1 MSRAPVRVPPSG
13 DKASAAGTPAEEKS
27 AAGPRAYL
35 REGHGAGAP
44 ATQAQT
50 LTRRLTAVRAALRR
64 VPAAAWTCAL
74 IAALNACAWSIIT
87 PPFQGKD
94 EIDHFSYVARLAE
107 ARALPEKLDGE
118 EPYPAEEVHLMEALD
133 YYGVRFT
140 PYAPSISSVAQQEIL
155 TEEAN
160 AGYSLKTSGE
170 AGRVST
176 EAPLYYAL
184 EVVPYE
190 LGGANPLTKLQL
202 MRLFGAL
209 LTAITVLLSFFFL
222 RELLPRVPWAATVGA
237 VCIAL
242 QPLLGFM
249 SGSVNPDVMLF
260 TVSAAVLL
268 CLARAFRR
276 GLSRRLALVLGA
288 LIVVGFLTKLN
299 FIGFVAGVFVGLI
312 VLAWREARRH
322 GRRGLVPPAI
332 AGGIGIA
339 PAVVY
344 VLRNVLTHRAAVKAV
359 SESAGGLSPGVVL
372 KELSYTWQMFLPS
385 LPGMTQY
392 FKGMFPLREVWFD
405 RSVGLYGWMD
415 TMFPSWVNNVA
426 LVLAGAVALLC
437 GRELYLRRQALRAR
451 LPELCV
457 YVAILLGLLLMI
469 GFSSYHSDLLEHEL
483 SFGEPRYLLP
493 LVPLL
498 GAVVVLAVRGAGRR
512 WAPVAGAAFVIL
524 FLGHDVFSQLQVI
537 ARYYG

>member
-1 MSRAPVRVPPSG
+1 MS
-13 DKASAAGTPAEEKS
+13 T
-27 AAGPRAYL
+27 
-35 REGHGAGAP
+35 AP
-44 ATQAQT
+44 AVRA
-50 LTRRLTAVRAALRR
+50 LPRVRLVRGVRAALGR

-94 EIDHFSYVARLAE
+94 EVDHFSYVARLAE
-107 ARALPEKLDGE
+107 AHALPEQQSVRE
-118 EPYPAEEVHLMEALD
+118 QYPAEEVHLMEALD

-140 PYAPSISSVAQQEIL
+140 PFTPSLSTTAQQQTL
-155 TEEAN
+155 TEAAN

-170 AGRVST
+170 AGRVNT

-202 MRLFGAL
+202 MRLFSAL
-209 LTAITVLLSFFFL
+209 LAASTALLSFLFL
-222 RELLPRVPWAATVGA
+222 RELLPRVPWAATLGA
-237 VCIAL
+237 ICVAL

-249 SGSVNPDVMLF
+249 SGSVNPDVMLY
-260 TVSAAVLL
+260 TVSAAILL

-276 GLSRRLALVLGA
+276 GLSSRLAIALGA

-299 FIGFVAGVFVGLI
+299 FVGFVLGVFAGLI
-312 VLAWREARRH
+312 VLAIREARRH
-322 GRRGLVPPAI
+322 GRRGLLAPAI
-332 AGGIGIA
+332 AGAIGLA

-344 VLRNVLTHRAAVKAV
+344 VLHNVLSQHPAIKAV
-359 SESAGGLSPGVVL
+359 SENAGSLSPTVVL
-372 KELSYTWQMFLPS
+372 KELSYTWQMFLPR

-392 FKGMFPLREVWFD
+392 FKGMLPLREVWFD

-415 TMFPSWVNNVA
+415 TMFPPWVDNVA
-426 LVLAGAVALLC
+426 LVLTGVVALLC
-437 GRELYLRRQALRAR
+437 GRELYACRRALRAR

-457 YVAILLGLLLMI
+457 YASMLLGLLLMI
-469 GFSSYHSDLLEHEL
+469 GFSSYQSDLVVGEL

-493 LVPLL
+493 LIPLL
-498 GAVVVLAVRGAGRR
+498 GAVIVLAVRGAGRR
-512 WAPVAGAAFVIL
+512 WAPAVAAAFVIL
-524 FLGHDVFSQLQVI
+524 FLGHDLFSQLQVI